1 MIKLYETTFC
11 PYCDI
16 VKDRLNELG
25 LEFESVIVPSPHH
38 LREIVQELSGQSLVP
53 VIVDGDE
60 VINDSQRIL
69 EYLSKYQS
77 NTN

>member
-60 VINDSQRIL
+60 VINDSQRII

>member
-11 PYCDI
+11 PYCKI

-25 LEFESVIVPSPHH
+25 LEFESVTVPF
-38 LREIVQELSGQSLVP
+38 LRYRRKIVQELSGQSLMP

>member
-25 LEFESVIVPSPHH
+25 LEFESVIVPSPRH
-38 LREIVQELSGQSLVP
+38 RRKIVQELSGQSLVP
-53 VIVDGDE
+53 IIVDGDE
-60 VINDSQRIL
+60 VINDSQRII